1 MPRWPPSTLDDV
13 PVQTPA
19 GTLSDFEP
27 ISRRSDVNS
36 EIVRVATV
44 ATGRELRP
52 VASVF
57 DTMTTLSM

>member
-1 MPRWPPSTLDDV
+1 V
-13 PVQTPA
+13 PAQTPA
-19 GTLSDFEP
+19 GTFSDFEP
-27 ISRRSDVNS
+27 ISRRRDVNS